1 MMNPKL
7 YLETTIISYLISRPS
22 RDLVTAAHQQI
33 TQAWWDEQR
42 QHFDLYISQF
52 VLQEAG
58 AGDSEAVQRR
68 LRVVDGIPLL
78 ELSDEVPVLARALI
92 EGHAVPP
99 QAIGDA
105 FHIAI
110 ATVRGIDF
118 LLTWN
123 MKHLANA
130 AMRNAIAAICLS
142 HSYAPPVICTPE
154 ELSED
159 LHDVER

>member
-1 MMNPKL
+1 MNPKL

-33 TQAWWDEQR
+33 TQVWWEDYR

-58 AGDSEAVQRR
+58 AGDNEAVQRR
-68 LRVVDGIPLL
+68 LRVVEELPLL
-78 ELSDEVPVLARALI
+78 QVTEQVPVLAQALI
-92 EGHAVPP
+92 EGHAVPS
-99 QAIGDA
+99 QAITDA
-105 FHIAI
+105 FHLAT
-110 ATVRGIDF
+110 ATVHGIDF

-130 AMRNAIAAICLS
+130 AMRNAIADICLS
-142 HSYAPPVICTPE
+142 HAYVPPVICTPE
-154 ELSED
+154 ELSEG
-159 LHDVER
+159 LYDVKR